1 MDPTAGPG
9 ELLSIGTND
18 LTAFD
23 VIGWNVAVVPEP
35 ATYALFGLG
44 LVAVGSAARR
54 RRGA

>member
-1 MDPTAGPG
+1 
-9 ELLSIGTND
+9 
-18 LTAFD
+18 
-23 VIGWNVAVVPEP
+23 VAVVPEP